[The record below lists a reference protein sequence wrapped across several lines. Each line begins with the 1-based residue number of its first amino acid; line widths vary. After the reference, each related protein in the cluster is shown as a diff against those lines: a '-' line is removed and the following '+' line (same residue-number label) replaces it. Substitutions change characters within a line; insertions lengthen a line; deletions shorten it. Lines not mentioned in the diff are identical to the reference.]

1 MRNNINLTNQEQI
14 LSLLFGANKQVMEL
28 FDCQSIVGKI
38 VNYNIEIS
46 LRGSFVYYLFVG
58 KYLKMNQYMLEKKM
72 FEDICEFILRH
83 LHLQE
88 EQLNASTN

>member
-1 MRNNINLTNQEQI
+1 
-14 LSLLFGANKQVMEL
+14 
-28 FDCQSIVGKI
+28 
-38 VNYNIEIS
+38 VNYNIEVS
-46 LRGSFVYYLFVG
+46 LSGSFVYYLFVG

-88 EQLNASTN
+88 EQLNASTDEKHSNHHLLKISHLLIIATQLVNYPWT